1 MQQSVTSTKSFVLNG
16 VELLCRTDR
25 DRDLAVTVL
34 FPRRRLCGTVAP
46 KSEAENQG
54 NSGFSLQRDSTD
66 GTAFSAGADIGLIY
80 ILLPGQRKLA

>member
-1 MQQSVTSTKSFVLNG
+1 VS
-16 VELLCRTDR
+16 
-25 DRDLAVTVL
+25 VL
-34 FPRRRLCGTVAP
+34 FPWRRLYGTVAP

-66 GTAFSAGADIGLIY
+66 GTAFSAGADNGLIY